1 MNRDWSLLKWA
12 IGNIE
17 AFTKRNEGE
26 DDPTISDLEVE
37 GTQIVHSKRPRE
49 IERANFIFYLTW
61 NENSTEKDVF
71 NILQKSTEEI
81 NRCLHLYPE
90 LESLPHI
97 PKELVNKVYS
107 GILNYNKVVA
117 QAQRDP
123 KTLSGRCTKKLRDLK
138 GNPSVKDLNQI
149 PLPVKYQIKIPSFGN
164 DSLPLGDRRVI
175 SWEKENSDISKKV
188 SNFSTQIKTE
198 LSRQTMD
205 MYIMKAVGLLERK
218 GLCNYLEARAAV
230 SSIPIKVKCSDTTC
244 EITQS
249 FPTIEGPSYKI
260 TCVFCRDTL
269 SGDYRRHISSSI
281 ELTAEDLP

>member
-37 GTQIVHSKRPRE
+37 GTQIIHSKRPRE

-71 NILQKSTEEI
+71 NLLQESTEVI
-81 NRCLHLYPE
+81 NKYSHLLPE
-90 LESLPHI
+90 LESGPNGL
-97 PKELVNKVYS
+97 KELANKIYTES
-107 GILNYNKVVA
+107 LRYNKVIE

-123 KTLSGRCTKKLRDLK
+123 STLPGRFTKKLRDMRGHL
-138 GNPSVKDLNQI
+138 SVKDLNQI

-175 SWEKENSDISKKV
+175 SWEKENSDVSKKV
-188 SNFSTQIKTE
+188 SGFSTQIKTE

-205 MYIMKAVGLLERK
+205 MYKMKAIALLERK
-218 GLCNYLEARAAV
+218 GLCNFLEARAAV
-230 SSIPIKVKCSDTTC
+230 SSIPMEIKCSDTTC
-244 EITQS
+244 EITQC
-249 FPTIEGPSYKI
+249 FPTNEGPSYKI
-260 TCVFCRDTL
+260 TCIFCRDTP
-269 SGDYRRHISSSI
+269 SGDYRRHLSSSI